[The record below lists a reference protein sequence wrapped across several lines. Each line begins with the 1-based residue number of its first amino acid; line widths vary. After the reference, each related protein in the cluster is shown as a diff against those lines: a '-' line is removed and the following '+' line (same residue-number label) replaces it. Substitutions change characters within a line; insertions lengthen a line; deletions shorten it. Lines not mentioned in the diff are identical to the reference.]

1 MSKYKFN
8 KDQLKF
14 VEDKLGIKGK
24 LRIFLGYLIG
34 SILLAILYYIIA
46 ALFINTREE
55 ERLLRERE
63 MMEQEYKNAVEKMN
77 LLEDVL
83 SDLQTR
89 DREIYMNI
97 FKSLPPDLVNS
108 AYDAAVYEHLDSLED
123 MEVVKFS
130 AQKSAEVEELVKKA
144 GDKLD
149 LIYNEFLGADNATD
163 IPSILP
169 IERLA
174 VNQTGASLGMKIHPF
189 YKTMQMHNGVDLL
202 AAIGTEVVA
211 VANGVVVEVTRSDR
225 GRGNQIVIEHWG
237 GYKTVYSHLG
247 DMLVRKSQQV
257 KQGSVIGRVGNSG
270 LSFAPHLHFEVHLDG
285 RAVEPVNYFFADL
298 SPREYREMLMISLN
312 TGQSLD

>member
-169 IERLA
+169 IERIA

>member
-202 AAIGTEVVA
+202 AAIGTEVVS